1 MDFGGK
7 LHFPLSPLL
16 SKKLLNNERI
26 FNNLVKVVKIFS
38 LKVIYLSLLL
48 YSTLLNSREL
58 PKRIKQ

>member
-7 LHFPLSPLL
+7 LHFSLSPLL

-48 YSTLLNSREL
+48 YSTLLNNREL